1 MTAFASP
8 ALSATSA
15 LISAHSIDMESTAPK
30 HVPAKIVQHV
40 TEQPVVVIV
49 KLAGSALTAVNENVL
64 KINTVMN
71 ATRLV
76 SAKQITLSCVILMT
90 ESANVSR
97 VGAAPLATV
106 LALS

>member
-8 ALSATSA
+8 ASSATSA
-15 LISAHSIDMESTAPK
+15 LISVHSIDTESTAPK

-40 TEQPVVVIV
+40 TEQPVAVTV
-49 KLAGSALTAVNENVL
+49 KLAGSALTALNENVL

-71 ATRLV
+71 ATRLA

-90 ESANVSR
+90 ENVNASR
-97 VGAAPLATV
+97 DGAVPRATV
-106 LALS
+106 RALS